1 MSDSPFLP
9 RAVSRARLL
18 FGVIGVVI
26 ATLLSTVSAAAQ
38 DTPIEQE
45 IERDMQV
52 RVGFYLAAGPSHTRT
67 YPSSLYGS
75 DGNIN
80 SAEDDV
86 MPYPA
91 GLLSIR
97 YKKYQAAFGWG
108 EDNYDKN
115 DEDEHNERIAKF
127 IARYNYYP
135 VGKAVYIFGGP
146 VIWHFHKKFNL
157 KKLTCT
163 DYGSLSF
170 GCEGELIFTDIK
182 TDRPDG
188 KSTTLGINA
197 GFGIEYTLFNL
208 LVVSHEIEF
217 YRSACKRKDFICKGA
232 DLKLLG
238 LHLEF

>member
-9 RAVSRARLL
+9 RVVSRARLL

-38 DTPIEQE
+38 DTPTEQE
-45 IERDMQV
+45 KERDAQV
-52 RVGFYLAAGPSHTRT
+52 RIGIYFSGPGFITKIFGGPLFT
-67 YPSSLYGS
+67 
-75 DGNIN
+75 NIEEP
-80 SAEDDV
+80 EDDV

-91 GLLSIR
+91 VFWSIR
-97 YKKYQAAFGWG
+97 HNKYEATLGWAR
-108 EDNYDKN
+108 DNHTREYW
-115 DEDEHNERIAKF
+115 HNEHIIKF
-127 IARYNYYP
+127 AARYNYYP
-135 VGKAVYIFGGP
+135 AEKILYIFGGP
-146 VIWHFHKKFNL
+146 VIWHFEKHSSLEKYV
-157 KKLTCT
+157 CT
-163 DYGSLSF
+163 GDII
-170 GCEGELIFTDIK
+170 GELTGEERCDGETIPVAVRTE
-182 TDRPDG
+182 RPDA

-208 LVVSHEIEF
+208 LVFSHEIEF